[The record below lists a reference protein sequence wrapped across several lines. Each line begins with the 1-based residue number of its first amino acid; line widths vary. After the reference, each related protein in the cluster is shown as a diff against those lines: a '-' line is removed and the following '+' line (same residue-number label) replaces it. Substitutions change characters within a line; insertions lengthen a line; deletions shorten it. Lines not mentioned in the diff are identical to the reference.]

1 MKIQVIKRK
10 IKKKFIKQVI
20 LYFDKDEKD
29 LKYKLDYKLIN
40 KIFK

>member
-20 LYFDKDEKD
+20 IYFDENEKD
-29 LKYKLDYKLIN
+29 LKHKLNYKLIN
-40 KIFK
+40 KVFK